1 MEEEYEGKEAEGK
14 DGADEKDESGPIVR
28 APPRRGRRERK
39 EDKEEESTEV
49 VSAPSQ
55 QTAVD
60 PGPRPGRRRR
70 AGQDD
75 GGWMSVEPEAKPRL
89 SIDRME
95 DVAESIS
102 VKRNKH
108 NDDNDELMLIPD
120 LDQDGV
126 DEDKRVAHA
135 PKNVGRRIPT
145 LTELNDDVKTV
156 ISSNELGYDLAV
168 LLNSLVPAEFLS
180 ETDSQWTFDS
190 LLQEVT
196 EEFQK
201 DSKLSNPLAPAR

>member
-1 MEEEYEGKEAEGK
+1 MEDYEGKEAEGK
-14 DGADEKDESGPIVR
+14 DAAEDKDESKPVVR
-28 APPRRGRRERK
+28 APPSRGRRERK
-39 EDKEEESTEV
+39 DEKEEATEV
-49 VSAPSQ
+49 AGAQSQ
-55 QTAVD
+55 QTAAD

-70 AGQDD
+70 AAQDE
-75 GGWMSVEPEAKPRL
+75 GGWMSVEPDVKPRL
-89 SIDRME
+89 SIDRAE
-95 DVAESIS
+95 DVAESVS
-102 VKRNKH
+102 VNRNKH
-108 NDDNDELMLIPD
+108 NDDNDELLLIPD

-126 DEDKRVAHA
+126 DEDKRIAHA
-135 PKNVGRRIPT
+135 PKNIGRRIPT
-145 LTELNDDVKTV
+145 LNELNDDVKTV

-201 DSKLSNPLAPAR
+201 DSKLSNPLATTQ